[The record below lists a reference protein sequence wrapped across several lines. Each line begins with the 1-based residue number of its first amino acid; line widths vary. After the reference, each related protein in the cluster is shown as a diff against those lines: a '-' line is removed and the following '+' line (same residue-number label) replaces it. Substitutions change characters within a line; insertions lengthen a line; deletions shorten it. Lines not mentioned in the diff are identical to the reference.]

1 MQKIGNMP
9 FAIQT
14 QNLRKVF
21 KGRPAVEDLTLE
33 VQQGEVFGFLGP
45 NGAGKSTTVKML
57 LGLTHP
63 TSGQAQVLGE
73 PLGNLATKRKVGFLP
88 ELFRFH
94 DWMSGKDF
102 LRFHGQLNGMS
113 EGEITYRIPVVL
125 ELVGLLGRE
134 NERIKGYSKGMQQ
147 RIGLAQAILNQPRLV
162 FLDEPT
168 SALDPIGRREVREII
183 AHLKTEGTTV
193 FLNSHL
199 LSEVEMTCDRVAFVN
214 KGQVVRSGNMEELL
228 SERLEVELRVDQV
241 TEELRSRVSAMA
253 KIIGQTEHSL
263 QLEVASEEALPAI
276 AQTVVGVAK
285 LYALTPKKT
294 SLEELFVQLVE
305 QAP

>member
-1 MQKIGNMP
+1 MP
-9 FAIQT
+9 LAIQT
-14 QNLRKVF
+14 QSLRKVF

-33 VQQGEVFGFLGP
+33 VSEGEVFGFLGP

-63 TSGQAQVLGE
+63 TSGNALVLGQ
-73 PLGNLATKRKVGFLP
+73 PLQSLGAKQKMGFLP

-94 DWMSGKDF
+94 DWMTGKEF
-102 LRFHGQLNGMS
+102 LRFHGQLYGM
-113 EGEITYRIPVVL
+113 GEAQIARRIREVL

-147 RIGLAQAILNQPRLV
+147 RIGLAQAILNEPRLV

-183 AHLKTEGTTV
+183 AHLKAEGTTV

-199 LSEVEMTCDRVAFVN
+199 LSEVELTCDRVAFVN
-214 KGQVVRSGNMEELL
+214 KGKIVQSGVTQELL
-228 SERLEVELRVDQV
+228 REKLEIELRVDQV
-241 TEELRSRVSAMA
+241 TAELRSRLSQFA
-253 KIIGQTEHSL
+253 KITQQTEETL
-263 QLEVASEEALPAI
+263 LLEISSEEIIPAI
-276 AQTVVGVAK
+276 AQAVVGIAK

-305 QAP
+305 KGSA

>member
-1 MQKIGNMP
+1 MSREVL
-9 FAIQT
+9 AIQT

-33 VQQGEVFGFLGP
+33 VSEGEVFGFLGP

-63 TSGQAQVLGE
+63 TSGQALVLGQ
-73 PLGNLATKRKVGFLP
+73 PLQSLQAKTKMGFLP

-94 DWMSGKDF
+94 DWMTGKVF
-102 LRFHGQLNGMS
+102 LRFHGQLYGMT
-113 EGEITYRIPVVL
+113 EAEIARRIPFVL

-147 RIGLAQAILNQPRLV
+147 RIGLAQAILNEPRLV

-183 AHLKTEGTTV
+183 AHLKAQGTTV

-214 KGQVVRSGNMEELL
+214 KGRVIQSGAMEDLL
-228 SERLEVELRVDQV
+228 REKLEVELRLSPITPQLQ
-241 TEELRSRVSAMA
+241 TKLA
-253 KIIGQTEHSL
+253 KLARITGQTEDIL
-263 QLEVASEEALPAI
+263 RLEVASEDVIPAI
-276 AQTVVGVAK
+276 AQAVTAEAK
-285 LYALTPKKT
+285 LYALTPKKI

-305 QAP
+305 RGQP